1 MLIFYWLLPLL
12 VKIDTAIFEVIMTIQ
27 SEDTLKKAVSA
38 TVDVPKYKQTLLR
51 NTYNSPI
58 IMLILQPPPPPPI
71 PNFIYK
77 QALICIY
84 RLLT

>member
-58 IMLILQPPPPPPI
+58 IMLILQPPPSLI
-71 PNFIYK
+71 LYINKRSFVFIDS
-77 QALICIY
+77 
-84 RLLT
+84 

>member
-58 IMLILQPPPPPPI
+58 IMLILQPPPLPPSLI
-71 PNFIYK
+71 LYINKRSFVFIDS
-77 QALICIY
+77 
-84 RLLT
+84 